1 MPRYRIKATV
11 TVEMNLPDDFDPNR
25 DNEGDIL
32 YSLDGYV
39 RPDGVDGWRLWKAAL
54 ADNGMWHNDADYK
67 IVE

>member
-1 MPRYRIKATV
+1 MPKYRIKATV
-11 TVEMNLPDDFDPNR
+11 TVEMYLPDDFDPNR

-39 RPDGVDGWRLWKAAL
+39 RQDGVDGWRLWKAAL
-54 ADNGMWHNDADYK
+54 ADNGMWHNDATYK

>member
-32 YSLDGYV
+32 YSLDGYT
-39 RPDGVDGWRLWKAAL
+39 RQDGVDGWRLWKAAL
-54 ADNGMWHNDADYK
+54 TDNGMWHNDADYK
-67 IVE
+67 VVD